1 MSTSATGKF
10 KISSWDEETYRD
22 LDGGGKL
29 SRATVEQTFEGDI
42 EGTGAVQW
50 LMCYRDD
57 DTADFVGLQSVDGT
71 VGGRS
76 GSFVLQTSGTFDG
89 SEARGTWSV
98 IPGSAGGDLRGLRG
112 KGEFSAPIGSEAAM
126 ALEYDF
132 E

>member
-1 MSTSATGKF
+1 MATQARGRF
-10 KISSWDEETYRD
+10 RISSWDEDTYAE

-29 SRATVEQTFEGDI
+29 SRAAVEQAFEGDI

-50 LMCYRDD
+50 LMCYRGD

-76 GSFVLQTSGTFDG
+76 GSFVLRTSGTFDG
-89 SEARGTWSV
+89 SEARELVV
-98 IPGSAGGDLRGLRG
+98 IPGSGAGDLHGLRG
-112 KGEFSAPIGSEAAM
+112 DGEFSAPIGSEATV